1 MKTNIN
7 KNIPF
12 FATNLPRGTQGFA
25 KTGYLYK
32 SNTKSI
38 TNQCFF
44 NNCLV
49 NRVAQGVED
58 EIQTETV
65 QYSIDRENDELIIDG
80 TTYILAEESE
90 NQIKYYM
97 IVPNGTNLA
106 HNVIFLLQ

>member
-1 MKTNIN
+1 MRKSIN

-32 SNTKSI
+32 SNTKSN

-49 NRVAQGVED
+49 HRQKLGGGD
-58 EIQTETV
+58 E
-65 QYSIDRENDELIIDG
+65 
-80 TTYILAEESE
+80 
-90 NQIKYYM
+90 
-97 IVPNGTNLA
+97 
-106 HNVIFLLQ
+106 